1 MVDSWGDCEPSL
13 EASGDYHATL
23 SDESQE
29 DFMAITKCAVS
40 NFGDRAIIHRMKS
53 TEAANDVQSDLD
65 FIFIDADHSYDGCH
79 ADIQA
84 WAGKVRPGGLLC
96 GHDYDNVDFPQWGVK
111 RAVDEFVAANGLE
124 LELGDNFTWF
134 VKIKGH

>member
-1 MVDSWGDCEPSL
+1 MD
-13 EASGDYHATL
+13 
-23 SDESQE
+23 
-29 DFMAITKCAVS
+29 
-40 NFGDRAIIHRMKS
+40 
-53 TEAANDVQSDLD
+53 AAKDILDGLD
-65 FIFIDADHSYDGCH
+65 FVFIDADHSYDGCH
-79 ADIQA
+79 ADIEA
-84 WAGKVRPGGLLC
+84 WASKVRPGGLLC